1 MPDPNMSEYP
11 NTLVNGVGE
20 HAYIEGWKKLVG
32 SVKKDQEV
40 RRRAIIDMVPEPTNA
55 YDKNAIQLFV
65 DKTLVGYLSRE
76 DAAAL
81 GGSVKDLIRVAGHAT
96 AEGSIWAVLRS
107 DGLKANVSMAI
118 ADDLFE
124 EAEDAI
130 EVSSP
135 AVAVTQPIAR
145 KSNAA
150 AVWGLVLSLMAFLAS
165 FSATTGIFMVLVP
178 AAIIGLVKVL
188 SSDKSDKLIG
198 WIVLGISGLALFVF
212 IIASI
217 IQQVSK

>member
-11 NTLVNGVGE
+11 NTLVSGVGE

-65 DKTLVGYLSRE
+65 DKTLVGYLSRD
-76 DAAAL
+76 DAASL
-81 GGSVKDLIRVAGHAT
+81 GASVKDLIRVAGHAT

-124 EAEDAI
+124 EAEDAS
-130 EVSSP
+130 EVSSS
-135 AVAVTQPIAR
+135 VAASQPIAR

-165 FSATTGIFMVLVP
+165 FSATTGIFIVLVP

-198 WIVLGISGLALFVF
+198 WIVLGISALASFVLV
-212 IIASI
+212 IASI
-217 IQQVSK
+217 VQQVTK